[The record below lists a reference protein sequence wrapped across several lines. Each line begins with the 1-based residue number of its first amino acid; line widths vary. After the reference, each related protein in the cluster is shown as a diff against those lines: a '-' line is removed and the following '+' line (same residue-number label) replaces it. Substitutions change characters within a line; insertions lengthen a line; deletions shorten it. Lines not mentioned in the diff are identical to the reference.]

1 MSLDF
6 PGIFDSQSG
15 NPPEP
20 TRLTTGSS
28 AVFITHSVVGQT
40 ATLSPEHSVKRSG
53 TAESE
58 NTRCLTTRKLPD
70 LTIDDASAQ
79 NRLNM
84 DSATNDGNS
93 TSKVAETGSLQGIN
107 RTNPD
112 IAFQHLCIKDDG
124 TKLSHLLAEMDEKTR
139 QNWLNSPL
147 DYSEKNDTPIIY
159 AARYGHTSV
168 VSALMSHGADPLARN
183 PYSEK
188 KYHALV
194 IAAQENRAKVIE
206 EMAKRA
212 GFEPNKPADNGTTAI
227 FAAAGSGAFEAV
239 ETLLKLK
246 ADPNCVIRF
255 CIHPDNNLLVPGGEP
270 VQADGTILP
279 TTLLSPV
286 NCAISHGDAKMLA
299 LLLEYGANTHNPD
312 SGNPHQYSPLA
323 QALVDPDVKRSPAVV
338 ALLLKSGTDMYERI
352 PMKLSLN
359 EEQMRYRPTVV
370 EMMSQKS
377 FFAVNRPCF
386 RELYNHFCTVHG
398 SQVSYGNFRNY
409 FLFMSLVK
417 SHLCF
422 PEKMKKLH
430 YPFFYHSLIKNIKVI
445 ESVLSDPGSGAS
457 QLSEENRLFLYS
469 FHDCNKVMV
478 QKASKIPVSP
488 YEFECTL
495 RAWTNKVETMGINHF
510 LLIPEIKKLLEQEP
524 DTSYFE
530 WIHSQIETFI
540 GIIQLFGRRLFG
552 Y

>member
-28 AVFITHSVVGQT
+28 AVFTTHSVVRQP
-40 ATLSPEHSVKRSG
+40 ATLYPEHSVQRSG

-58 NTRCLTTRKLPD
+58 NTRCLTTRKLSD

-84 DSATNDGNS
+84 DSATNDVNS
-93 TSKVAETGSLQGIN
+93 TSKVADTGSLQGIN
-107 RTNPD
+107 RTNPG
-112 IAFQHLCIKDDG
+112 ITFQHLCTKDDG

-147 DYSEKNDTPIIY
+147 DYSEKSDTPIIY

-168 VSALMSHGADPLARN
+168 VSALMSHGADPLAEN
-183 PYSEK
+183 PYSKK
-188 KYHALV
+188 KYHALI
-194 IAAQENRAKVIE
+194 IAAQENQAKVIE
-206 EMAKRA
+206 EMAKRG

-227 FAAAGSGAFEAV
+227 FAAAGIGAFEAV

-255 CIHPDNNLLVPGGEP
+255 CIHPDNNIMVPRGEP

-279 TTLLSPV
+279 TTLLRPI
-286 NCAISHGDAKMLA
+286 NCAILHGDAKMLA
-299 LLLEYGANTHNPD
+299 LLLKYGANIHNPD
-312 SGNPHQYSPLA
+312 SGNPHQCSPLA
-323 QALVDPDVKRSPAVV
+323 QALLDPGVKRSPAVV
-338 ALLLKSGTDMYERI
+338 ALLLQSRADMYERI
-352 PMKLSLN
+352 PTKMSLN
-359 EEQMRYRPTVV
+359 EEQMRCCPTVV
-370 EMMSQKS
+370 EMMSQQS
-377 FFAVNRPCF
+377 FLAVNRPYF
-386 RELYNHFCTVHG
+386 KELYNHFCTVHG

-422 PEKMKKLH
+422 PEKMKKLY
-430 YPFFYHSLIKNIKVI
+430 YPFLYHSLIKNIDVI
-445 ESVLSDPGSGAS
+445 ESVLSDPSSGAS

-469 FHDCNKVMV
+469 FRDCNKVMV
-478 QKASKIPVSP
+478 KKATKMSLSP
-488 YEFECTL
+488 YEFECIL
-495 RAWTNKVETMGINHF
+495 RAWTDKVETMGINHF
-510 LLIPEIKKLLEQEP
+510 LLIPEIKELLEQEP
-524 DTSYFE
+524 DTSFFE
-530 WIHSQIETFI
+530 WFHPYMETITGVIHSI
-540 GIIQLFGRRLFG
+540 GRRLFG